1 MAYRRKQGMQRS
13 ATFVEDHRQAS
24 SGGPTSPAI
33 ASPRAT
39 RFADDNRRPD
49 RSSSRLAAQ
58 AAASSSSAALGDL
71 TLPAFGDRL
80 AAAAAVAAA
89 ASHGDSQPS
98 SPMQDPVTQLYT
110 STTKLNDDG
119 PKYDLELSKKEDAR
133 HGFWS
138 LVAQKAKVMLDE
150 NGTPRTHPPSESR
163 WSYDRVQSSEG
174 SPTSRKGPP
183 SEGRIDIGGKIK
195 NVLEQEGLAVA
206 DVNAAPAPAGGVAA
220 VKKLQIRRK
229 ACSMDFRSANLVS
242 PESPL
247 QPDVE
252 SPQIKASR
260 DVANAMSA
268 KVKLL
273 QRELKTLKAD
283 LAFSKERCAQL
294 EEENRQLRDGNHDAD
309 EDMIRQQLE
318 TLLAE
323 KARVAHENTM
333 YARENRFLREIVE
346 YHQLN
351 MQDVVNLDEEED
363 DDDDYIEEEDEDD
376 LADDDDAEQEY
387 QDRGASSPSHPV
399 LQEEE
404 EAEQHQAAGPDTG
417 CPQSP
422 SSQRQTESQLPPR
435 VPSTDGGG
443 GGGDAMEHESPEE
456 LDTNGG
462 GAMDHGSPRKLDT
475 NSEGGT
481 VEYEQPRLLST
492 NSGVITHDE
501 SSDDHGSSPETTRD
515 G

>member
-1 MAYRRKQGMQRS
+1 MAYRRKQGIQRS

-24 SGGPTSPAI
+24 SGGAASPAI

-49 RSSSRLAAQ
+49 RSSSRLATAH
-58 AAASSSSAALGDL
+58 ATASSSAAAALGDL
-71 TLPAFGDRL
+71 TLPAFGDRF
-80 AAAAAVAAA
+80 AAAAVPAAA

-119 PKYDLELSKKEDAR
+119 PKYDLELSKKDDAR

-174 SPTSRKGPP
+174 SPTSRKAPP
-183 SEGRIDIGGKIK
+183 SELGRIDIGGKIK
-195 NVLEQEGLAVA
+195 NVLEQQEGLAVA
-206 DVNAAPAPAGGVAA
+206 DVNAAPAPGPAGGVAA
-220 VKKLQIRRK
+220 VKRLQIRRK

-247 QPDVE
+247 QSDVE

-323 KARVAHENTM
+323 KARVANENTL

-351 MQDVVNLDEEED
+351 MQDVVNLDDDDEED
-363 DDDDYIEEEDEDD
+363 DDYGIEEEDEDD
-376 LADDDDAEQEY
+376 LADDDDAEQVC

-399 LQEEE
+399 QEEE
-404 EAEQHQAAGPDTG
+404 EQHPCPEQHPDTG
-417 CPQSP
+417 GPQSP
-422 SSQRQTESQLPPR
+422 LSQQTESSPPQL
-435 VPSTDGGG
+435 PSTDS
-443 GGGDAMEHESPEE
+443 GGGDAMEHESPRKLE
-456 LDTNGG
+456 TNGG
-462 GAMDHGSPRKLDT
+462 GA
-475 NSEGGT
+475 
-481 VEYEQPRLLST
+481 VECEHPRLLST

-501 SSDDHGSSPETTRD
+501 SPDDDGSSPETRRD